1 MMKLVDYFVIVGYVD
16 EESDEEKNAE
26 FDDNDDDN
34 DDNNCSSNGG
44 AVIVVDDEGLV
55 VSNVESEVKLKR
67 HQKKVNS
74 IGKAKIIQRFPL
86 SIETSVDK
94 KRCQSQEKD
103 DDDGNSDENRDC
115 SMNDEQQ
122 EFDENIHCFCQPHKG
137 WRLYAK
143 QEAPTFFVSVLTD
156 IKGKFRIEYF

>member
-16 EESDEEKNAE
+16 EDSDEEKNAE
-26 FDDNDDDN
+26 FDDDDDDDN
-34 DDNNCSSNGG
+34 NSSNGG
-44 AVIVVDDEGLV
+44 AVIVVDDEGLA
-55 VSNVESEVKLKR
+55 VSNVESDVKLKR
-67 HQKKVNS
+67 HQKKINS

-86 SIETSVDK
+86 SCDNKVETLVEK

-103 DDDGNSDENRDC
+103 EVNDENREC
-115 SMNDEQQ
+115 SLNDEQQ

-156 IKGKFRIEYF
+156 IKGKFWI

>member
-26 FDDNDDDN
+26 FDDNDDDDN

-103 DDDGNSDENRDC
+103 DDGNSDENRDC